1 MCAGLYHVHDMLNK
15 LSTKPHETG
24 SLKNYAI
31 GPFCRPEHVQAH
43 ELDKLPF
50 RHVLVGL
57 GGEPAE
63 VMWANVDVAANSRLE
78 GALAKLRAELCPKT
92 TGDIDRVLL
101 ALAPAARAVKRVGS
115 SWRRLPRCWTWRA

>member
-1 MCAGLYHVHDMLNK
+1 MFSNLVDLFDASSRKWVWI
-15 LSTKPHETG
+15 TEKPHETG

-57 GGEPAE
+57 G
-63 VMWANVDVAANSRLE
+63 
-78 GALAKLRAELCPKT
+78 AELCPKT

-101 ALAPAARAVKRVGS
+101 ALATAREALADAPRVATSGQV
-115 SWRRLPRCWTWRA
+115 RIVG